1 MASASSS
8 LLKCLVVPP
17 ASGQAATAT
26 LIFAHGLGDSSAG
39 WVDVAR
45 MLSSRPALRHVR
57 FVLPNAPVQPVTLNM
72 GMSMPSWFDI
82 TTLEDIEEGE
92 DEKGLQK
99 SAADITKLVKA
110 EIEGTAEGL
119 NGKGM
124 PADRVVVGGFSQVS
138 RLSRRVRAASLERAS
153 SLPMQRLPSSSPPLL
168 PVQRRSSTSASPRH
182 QMRAHNRGFK
192 TGADSLAAETIS
204 SCQARI
210 VGTGVDILHLPR
222 LGEMVRRRPHASGSP
237 LLCLRRFARKVLCE
251 AEIQEMDELSDV
263 AALEKWLAVRWTAKE
278 AAYKA
283 VYPLR
288 KLRWSD
294 LCVYKAGPRP
304 LLRFSDDCNFAV
316 HMRTMRLHLSGGAIS
331 YLAGLT
337 HSPPVGGIV
346 ALSTWLP
353 MHRKVSSMVTPQAK
367 NIPTF
372 HAHGS
377 SDQIVQFQFGKRSVD
392 YLRDDLGM
400 GAFTESAGNGGKP
413 KGLRFEV
420 YKGMAHSAC
429 PEEIEHVGQFLEKV
443 VPA

>member
-1 MASASSS
+1 MTAVLRPASSLNLDIPQDPATLLGQAPTILAMASASSS

-138 RLSRRVRAASLERAS
+138 RLSRRVRSASLEGPSS
-153 SLPMQRLPSSSPPLL
+153 SLPMQLLPSLSPPLL
-168 PVQRRSSTSASPRH
+168 PLQRRPSTSASPRH
-182 QMRAHNRGFK
+182 QMRAHNRKFN
-192 TGADSLAAETIS
+192 TGADSLAAETVS

-222 LGEMVRRRPHASGSP
+222 LGEMVRRRFDASKSP
-237 LLCLRRFARKVLCE
+237 LLCLRRFARRILCE
-251 AEIQEMDELSDV
+251 AEIREMKQLSDV
-263 AALEKWLAVRWTAKE
+263 AALEKWLAVR
-278 AAYKA
+278 
-283 VYPLR
+283 
-288 KLRWSD
+288 
-294 LCVYKAGPRP
+294 
-304 LLRFSDDCNFAV
+304 
-316 HMRTMRLHLSGGAIS
+316 
-331 YLAGLT
+331 
-337 HSPPVGGIV
+337 
-346 ALSTWLP
+346 
-353 MHRKVSSMVTPQAK
+353 
-367 NIPTF
+367 
-372 HAHGS
+372 
-377 SDQIVQFQFGKRSVD
+377 
-392 YLRDDLGM
+392 
-400 GAFTESAGNGGKP
+400 
-413 KGLRFEV
+413 
-420 YKGMAHSAC
+420 
-429 PEEIEHVGQFLEKV
+429 
-443 VPA
+443 

>member
-138 RLSRRVRAASLERAS
+138 RLSRRVRAASLEGPSS
-153 SLPMQRLPSSSPPLL
+153 SLPMQLLPSLSPPLL
-168 PVQRRSSTSASPRH
+168 PLQRRSSTSASPRH
-182 QMRAHNRGFK
+182 QMRAHRNRDLN
-192 TGADSLAAETIS
+192 TVAESLAAETVS

-222 LGEMVRRRPHASGSP
+222 LGEMVRRRFDASKSP
-237 LLCLRRFARKVLCE
+237 LLCLRRFARRILCE
-251 AEIQEMDELSDV
+251 AEIREMNKLSDV
-263 AALEKWLAVRWTAKE
+263 AALEKWLAVR
-278 AAYKA
+278 
-283 VYPLR
+283 
-288 KLRWSD
+288 
-294 LCVYKAGPRP
+294 
-304 LLRFSDDCNFAV
+304 
-316 HMRTMRLHLSGGAIS
+316 
-331 YLAGLT
+331 
-337 HSPPVGGIV
+337 
-346 ALSTWLP
+346 
-353 MHRKVSSMVTPQAK
+353 
-367 NIPTF
+367 
-372 HAHGS
+372 
-377 SDQIVQFQFGKRSVD
+377 
-392 YLRDDLGM
+392 
-400 GAFTESAGNGGKP
+400 
-413 KGLRFEV
+413 
-420 YKGMAHSAC
+420 
-429 PEEIEHVGQFLEKV
+429 
-443 VPA
+443 